1 MSSVTL
7 DELDHKIIEAFG
19 QDGRA
24 SNRQIALDLNVTEG
38 TIRTRIKRLQSRHL
52 IHFTAITSYRFAGS
66 PNLVMLG
73 IRADQSRVQELAGL
87 LALIPEIGCVVVLLG
102 RYNLLAMGLF
112 TSLEQVDSLIN
123 SRIRVLPGVKQVETS
138 IAIHNVKY
146 RSALARITNGDKADS
161 DAVVDEVSAD
171 IEE

>member
-1 MSSVTL
+1 MSNITL
-7 DELDHKIIEAFG
+7 DELDHKIIEAFS

-38 TIRTRIKRLQSRHL
+38 TIRTRIKRLQSRQL
-52 IHFTAITSYRFAGS
+52 IHFTAVTSYRFAGS
-66 PNLVMLG
+66 PNLVMMG
-73 IRADQSRVQELAGL
+73 IRADQGRVQELAGL
-87 LALIPEIGCVVVLLG
+87 LAAMTEIGCVVVLLG

-112 TSLEQVDSLIN
+112 TSLEQVDGLIN

-146 RSALARITNGDKADS
+146 RSALARITNTVKAD
-161 DAVVDEVSAD
+161 AD
-171 IEE
+171 SGAEESGADSEG